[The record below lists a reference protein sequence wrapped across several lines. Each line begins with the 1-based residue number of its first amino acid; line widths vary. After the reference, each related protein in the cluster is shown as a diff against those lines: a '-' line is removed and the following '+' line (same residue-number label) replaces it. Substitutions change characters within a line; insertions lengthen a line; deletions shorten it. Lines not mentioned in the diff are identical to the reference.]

1 MTRHVGELGARPLS
15 TEEIDQAVEVI
26 EGDARFPDPRLTRGA
41 ALRLAAAGAAG
52 LALGVRSAR
61 AAPVVPAN
69 DVQAASLALLASLSP
84 AQRAQAS
91 FPFGGAERTRW
102 HWTVPSSVPRNG
114 LPLGQMSAGQRRV
127 ALALLRAS
135 TSGAGYAKALDIMSL
150 QGLLQ
155 RMTTGINDPFDA
167 DRYFVSVFGTPGD
180 RAWGWRLEG
189 HHLSRNFTIVGDTL
203 VTEPFFLGAWPTRAD
218 TAYRTIVRG
227 ERAMRREEDAAREI
241 VLSVDGR
248 LRRRVVFSPESLT
261 DHVTQN
267 AVRVAPLDP
276 LGVAARDLPSAAQ
289 RRVREIVRT
298 YLANLPAVTARR
310 ALDRV
315 ERAGMARIRF
325 GWAGSLRPGQ
335 PHYYRLQGPTFLL
348 EFDNSRNSGTHIH
361 SVWRDFERDYGR
373 HLV

>member
-1 MTRHVGELGARPLS
+1 VNDEPFDL
-15 TEEIDQAVEVI
+15 
-26 EGDARFPDPRLTRGA
+26 RLTRAA

-52 LALGVRSAR
+52 LALGVRPAR
-61 AAPVVPAN
+61 AAPVASV
-69 DVQAASLALLASLSP
+69 DGVEAAARAFLASLSP
-84 AQRAQAS
+84 AQRARAS

-102 HWTVPSSVPRNG
+102 HWTVPTSVPRNG
-114 LPLGQMSAGQRRV
+114 LPLGQMSIRQRRV
-127 ALALLRAS
+127 ALGLLRAS
-135 TSGAGYAKALDIMSL
+135 TSRAGYAKALDIMSL
-150 QGLLQ
+150 QGVLQ
-155 RMTTGINDPFDA
+155 RMTTGIDDPFDA
-167 DRYFVSVFGTPGD
+167 DRYFVSIFGRPGN

-203 VTEPFFLGAWPTRAD
+203 VTEPFFLGAWPTRAG

-248 LRRRVVFSPESLT
+248 LRRRVIFSSESLT

-267 AVRVAPLDP
+267 AVRVKPLDP
-276 LGVAARDLPSAAQ
+276 VGVLAANLPSAAQ
-289 RRVREIVRT
+289 RRVLEIVRT
-298 YLANLPAVTARR
+298 YIANHPAEAARR

-315 ERAGMARIRF
+315 ERGGMARIRF
-325 GWAGSLRPGQ
+325 GWAGSLRPGE

-373 HLV
+373 HLL